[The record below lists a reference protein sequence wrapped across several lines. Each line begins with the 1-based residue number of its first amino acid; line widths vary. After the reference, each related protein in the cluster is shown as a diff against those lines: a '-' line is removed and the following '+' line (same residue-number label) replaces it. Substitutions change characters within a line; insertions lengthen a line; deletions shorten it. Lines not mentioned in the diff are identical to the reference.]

1 MKNHQAPKVSNVLFE
16 KPWSWMT
23 NSSQFAQDFPSV
35 STESLASQETPQ
47 FQVNSEDWSS
57 YFLPTNIRKA
67 DCIQIVVPFGMNIK
81 SPVVM

>member
-1 MKNHQAPKVSNVLFE
+1 
-16 KPWSWMT
+16 MT

-35 STESLASQETPQ
+35 STESLASQEPPQ
-47 FQVNSEDWSS
+47 FHANSEALSS

-67 DCIQIVVPFGMNIK
+67 DCIQIAVPFGMNIQ